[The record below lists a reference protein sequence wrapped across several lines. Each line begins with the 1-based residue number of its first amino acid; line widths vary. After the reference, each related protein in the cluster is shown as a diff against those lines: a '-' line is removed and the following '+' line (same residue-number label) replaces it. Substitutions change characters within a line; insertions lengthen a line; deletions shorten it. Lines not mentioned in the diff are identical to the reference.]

1 MVRHYLRHAHGPAF
15 FIAWLRAPLRT
26 GSPVPSGESLARA
39 MAEQVDVNRPGYII
53 ELGAG
58 TGVVTSALIK
68 AGIPRDRLLVIE
80 RNQAFFDLLQEKFP
94 DTQILQQ
101 DAQKLT
107 QILRQQHIHE
117 INAVVSSLPLLSL
130 PAQVQ
135 RNVVEQVASVLG
147 PDSIYIQYTYG
158 LLSPVPKRL
167 LHGFSLTGRRVRR
180 IWRNIPPAFIW
191 RYTKK
196 SA

>member
-1 MVRHYLRHAHGPAF
+1 MVRHYLRQAHGPAF
-15 FIAWLRAPLRT
+15 FIAWLRSPRRT

-39 MAEQVDVNRPGYII
+39 MADQVDLSRPGHII

-58 TGVVTSALIK
+58 TGVVTTALLK
-68 AGIPRDRLLVIE
+68 AGIPHDRLIIIE
-80 RNQAFFDLLQEKFP
+80 RNKDFFELLQEKFP
-94 DTQILQQ
+94 DAQILQQ
-101 DAQKLT
+101 DAQKLA
-107 QILRQQHIHE
+107 QILRQHHIHE
-117 INAVVSSLPLLSL
+117 VNAVVSSLPLLSL

-135 RNVVEQVASVLG
+135 RNVVEQISTVLG

-167 LHGFSLTGRRVRR
+167 LHGFTLTGRRVRR

-196 SA
+196 NA